1 MLCWDEGEQLM
12 VGKGTGAV
20 LECDWREAR
29 RRCLAL
35 AVRLLRSRYDAE
47 EAVQEA
53 LSRGLRHASSCRNQR
68 DPIPWLMTITRRE
81 CARLARH
88 RLERREV
95 ALEACGDP
103 KEDLDTS
110 QTVVSVVDL
119 RAALAQLSYE
129 ERMLLT
135 LRYVEQ
141 LTQPE
146 IAEALGLPEGTV
158 KTKLHRIRA
167 RIRSRIEVESGWK
180 T

>member
-1 MLCWDEGEQLM
+1 MAIGKTE
-12 VGKGTGAV
+12 VGTT

-35 AVRLLRSRYDAE
+35 AVGLLRSRDDAE

-53 LSRGLRHASSCRNQR
+53 LSRGLRHASSCRNRQ

-81 CARLARH
+81 CARLARR
-88 RLERREV
+88 RLKRREV
-95 ALEACGDP
+95 TLEVCTERG
-103 KEDLDTS
+103 EDLDTS
-110 QTVVSVVDL
+110 QVIASVVDL
-119 RAALAQLSYE
+119 RAALARLSYE
-129 ERMLLT
+129 EHRLLS

-146 IAEALGLPEGTV
+146 IAETLGLPEGTV

-167 RIRSRIEVESGWK
+167 RIRSRIKVENEWR